1 MASNASR
8 TLLKAVTC
16 LLEFEETISPNFFEH
31 PVIVLIKKI
40 GMAMYKGQYLLT
52 LRAARNDKAF
62 INFFECGS
70 YKKWAILSQHSASKV
85 QFWFKNSIWF
95 KYLQKSQFEFY
106 CQNVFFFYL
115 NDFELQCLSCKI
127 VFQPEIQFATFFAR
141 FTLVQIHIH
150 KGNTTILPKCKL
162 QQKFISFH
170 IFLGYFT

>member
-1 MASNASR
+1 MASNAFR

-16 LLEFEETISPNFFEH
+16 LLEFEETISPNFLEH

-85 QFWFKNSIWF
+85 QFWLKNSIWF

-106 CQNVFFFYL
+106 CQNVFFTWMI
-115 NDFELQCLSCKI
+115 LSFNVWVAKSYSNPKFNSPHFSLGSPWSKYI
-127 VFQPEIQFATFFAR
+127 STREILRFCQNASYNKNSYHLRTF
-141 FTLVQIHIH
+141 
-150 KGNTTILPKCKL
+150 
-162 QQKFISFH
+162 
-170 IFLGYFT
+170 